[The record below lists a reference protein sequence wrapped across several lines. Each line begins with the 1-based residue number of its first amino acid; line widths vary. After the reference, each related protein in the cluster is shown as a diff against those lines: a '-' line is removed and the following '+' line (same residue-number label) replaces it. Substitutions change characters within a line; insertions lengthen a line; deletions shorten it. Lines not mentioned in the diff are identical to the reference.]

1 MSYQSKHVLIV
12 IFHKSF
18 LLLTDKYIIGFFS
31 LVFSNHKPG
40 RNKAIGS
47 SAIKCCPFDFQIHLP
62 LSISSKTMPIT
73 VSTKKTRKRGIRF
86 NLELTIDKHS
96 YIAFTRL
103 GYFLL

>member
-18 LLLTDKYIIGFFS
+18 LLLTDKYMIGFFS
-31 LVFSNHKPG
+31 LAFSIHKAG

-47 SAIKCCPFDFQIHLP
+47 SAIKCCPFDFQIHLS
-62 LSISSKTMPIT
+62 LSISSKTMPIP

-86 NLELTIDKHS
+86 KLELKIDKHS
-96 YIAFTRL
+96 YITFTRL